1 MTSRLK
7 AILGLLLLFAIGIAT
22 GIAIAPHFQKHD
34 KVKPFPAAE
43 WTENTVRDY
52 RNRLHLSPEAEA
64 SVREAVSNAA
74 QEIVSVRG
82 EAQNRIQSAI
92 KKMNATILPSL
103 NAASQQSLQRWL
115 EEKRATMKAE

>member
-7 AILGLLLLFAIGIAT
+7 AILGLVLLFAVGIAT
-22 GIAIAPHFQKHD
+22 GIAIAPHLQKHD

-52 RNRLHLSPEAEA
+52 QNRFHLSPEAEA
-64 SVREAVSNAA
+64 KVREAVTVAA
-74 QEIVSVRG
+74 QEIVAWRG

-103 NAASQQSLQRWL
+103 DAASQQSLQRWL
-115 EEKRATMKAE
+115 EEKRAAMKVE